1 MPRYF
6 GPSVIVRLGGA
17 GLALAG
23 LVALAHGPL
32 HEQIQLLS
40 ERLALAPRDPAA
52 LAQRSELY
60 RAHGLFVEA
69 RTDLDELERIEP
81 GNLTNRLRR
90 GLIDLGARA
99 TNSAVENLT
108 RWQSAHP
115 EDLSGNYALA
125 QAYILA
131 GRPGEAVPHYSRV
144 IDGAGKES
152 AADFSQSGARPELYL
167 ERAKAQRA
175 AGVPATE
182 ILAGI
187 DAGVTRFGPLPVLQR
202 FAADLELERGDA
214 DAAVNRIAAIAAR
227 AERKERWLFQQGEL
241 FLRAG
246 RTNEA
251 RIKYSE
257 ARDALGRLPEKLQRA
272 WIATELRQQI
282 EARLAGVASNLPA
295 SPGQ

>member
-1 MPRYF
+1 M
-6 GPSVIVRLGGA
+6 
-17 GLALAG
+17 
-23 LVALAHGPL
+23 
-32 HEQIQLLS
+32 
-40 ERLALAPRDPAA
+40 
-52 LAQRSELY
+52 
-60 RAHGLFVEA
+60 
-69 RTDLDELERIEP
+69 
-81 GNLTNRLRR
+81 
-90 GLIDLGARA
+90 
-99 TNSAVENLT
+99 
-108 RWQSAHP
+108 
-115 EDLSGNYALA
+115 
-125 QAYILA
+125 
-131 GRPGEAVPHYSRV
+131 
-144 IDGAGKES
+144 
-152 AADFSQSGARPELYL
+152 
-167 ERAKAQRA
+167 
-175 AGVPATE
+175 TE

-214 DAAVNRIAAIAAR
+214 DAAVNRIAAIAER